1 MLHRRT
7 TLVIDTENAT
17 KTLIKAKPAKA
28 HEARRIKD
36 EKDKQ
41 LEQVSKKAELEV
53 RRFVSPFRL
62 VTICT
67 LFQYSNNSILEW
79 VLLKTGFNFYY
90 MNNQKPPN

>member
-1 MLHRRT
+1 MISTIGSYLYQWSAYLEAENSMLHRRT

-53 RRFVSPFRL
+53 RRFVSPL
-62 VTICT
+62 D
-67 LFQYSNNSILEW
+67 
-79 VLLKTGFNFYY
+79 
-90 MNNQKPPN
+90 